1 MSQKGERKKMY
12 YIALLCA
19 SIIII
24 IAEGILIKHTD
35 IGVDEVF
42 SYGLSNHTFV
52 DTIEMKP
59 QDGYVY
65 QKGIEPF
72 VEYMA
77 VQKDGRFQYANV
89 WKNQSEDVHPPLYY
103 AILHTI
109 CSFFPMSIS
118 RWYAG
123 SINIV
128 FLLMT
133 LIVSTNLIF
142 HLTRDRKISIIFSL
156 FFATSSF
163 MLNTATFLRMYSMAM
178 FWCTLYTFLLI
189 KNVNEGFNKKFLI
202 YIYISSVLGAL
213 THYYVIVYL
222 VLISV
227 VYSILKLVKKEYRQ
241 TLSFCLVMLM
251 AAFTSVLIFP
261 AMIDHLFISDRGKQ
275 SLGNA
280 VIGMGEY
287 LEKLKSYIQTVFWG
301 ILGNVTKIIM
311 VVLMIGV
318 LLVILKKR
326 KIIKRDNLFSYILL
340 LCPSIAYVLMISKVS
355 VYVTDRYMYPVYAI
369 IIVNIFVGI
378 YYVVSEFSCKKWQ
391 TIMIAGFICLIFNI
405 DGFKNIFIPYM
416 NTINEREIQEEQYF
430 TNRNCVYVYDPYELW
445 KIQAEYLKISKCD
458 KTMFILDS
466 EYETFMKS
474 ELADSDELI
483 VYISNTLDTDFLLLS
498 METITPNTNECEVIS
513 DGGYTS
519 IYYLHK

>member
-1 MSQKGERKKMY
+1 MSQKDERKKMY

-133 LIVSTNLIF
+133 LIVSINLIF

-163 MLNTATFLRMYSMAM
+163 MLNTATFLRMYSMAI
-178 FWCTLYTFLLI
+178 FWCTLYTFLFI

-227 VYSILKLVKKEYRQ
+227 VYGILKLVKKEYRQ

-280 VIGMGEY
+280 VIGMGEN
-287 LEKLKSYIQTVFWG
+287 LENLKSYIQTVFWG

-326 KIIKRDNLFSYILL
+326 KIIKRDNFFSYILL

-378 YYVVSEFSCKKWQ
+378 YYVVSEFACKKWQ
-391 TIMIAGFICLIFNI
+391 TIMIVGFICLIFNI

>member
-1 MSQKGERKKMY
+1 MY

-42 SYGLSNHTFV
+42 SYGLSNHSFV

-103 AILHTI
+103 TILHTI

-156 FFATSSF
+156 FFATSLF
-163 MLNTATFLRMYSMAM
+163 MLNTATFLRMYSMAI

-227 VYSILKLVKKEYRQ
+227 VYSILKLVKKSTGRHF
-241 TLSFCLVMLM
+241 LF
-251 AAFTSVLIFP
+251 VL
-261 AMIDHLFISDRGKQ
+261 
-275 SLGNA
+275 
-280 VIGMGEY
+280 
-287 LEKLKSYIQTVFWG
+287 
-301 ILGNVTKIIM
+301 
-311 VVLMIGV
+311 
-318 LLVILKKR
+318 
-326 KIIKRDNLFSYILL
+326 
-340 LCPSIAYVLMISKVS
+340 
-355 VYVTDRYMYPVYAI
+355 
-369 IIVNIFVGI
+369 
-378 YYVVSEFSCKKWQ
+378 
-391 TIMIAGFICLIFNI
+391 
-405 DGFKNIFIPYM
+405 
-416 NTINEREIQEEQYF
+416 
-430 TNRNCVYVYDPYELW
+430 
-445 KIQAEYLKISKCD
+445 
-458 KTMFILDS
+458 
-466 EYETFMKS
+466 
-474 ELADSDELI
+474 
-483 VYISNTLDTDFLLLS
+483 
-498 METITPNTNECEVIS
+498 
-513 DGGYTS
+513 
-519 IYYLHK
+519 